1 MPDGLIPRALADNRM
16 HQENNMDY
24 RSADLAQVGQLKNMF
39 DQFSLEVG
47 DCGTGHELLFESAV

>member
-1 MPDGLIPRALADNRM
+1 MPMSTETEFRT
-16 HQENNMDY
+16 
-24 RSADLAQVGQLKNMF
+24 LAQVGQLKNMF

>member
-1 MPDGLIPRALADNRM
+1 VRAGSNRPS
-16 HQENNMDY
+16 EIL
-24 RSADLAQVGQLKNMF
+24 SLAQVGQLKNMF

>member
-1 MPDGLIPRALADNRM
+1 M
-16 HQENNMDY
+16 QQ
-24 RSADLAQVGQLKNMF
+24 LAQVGQLKNMF